1 MTISK
6 AIKNLFYFNSK
17 TNYNTTMTDM
27 TSDSLITSSVKRRK
41 QGVTMSHTAKVLRHL
56 LKGNTLTASEIAGKF
71 GAGNPTEVIR
81 QLRVKGYAVYS
92 NKTKLWDGTSTTKYR
107 IGRPSRKMVALAYAV
122 SGADLF

>member
-1 MTISK
+1 MTG
-6 AIKNLFYFNSK
+6 
-17 TNYNTTMTDM
+17 TT
-27 TSDSLITSSVKRRK
+27 SGSLIKSSVKRRK
-41 QGVTMSHTAKVLRHL
+41 QGDNMTHTAKVLRHL
-56 LKGNTLTASEIAGKF
+56 LKGNTLTAAEIAGKF

-92 NKTKLWDGTSTTKYR
+92 NKSKLWDGTSTTKYR